1 MSKVLFT
8 GLLAGALMVP
18 QASISAD
25 TAGFRLPLIPYSE
38 TIPWLTGSAPK
49 APSYLGL
56 LLSPKPHTT
65 TQPVRGA
72 GSEHA
77 TEFHSAVLWNSF
89 RERALHIRG
98 EIMETVNGL
107 EPG

>member
-25 TAGFRLPLIPYSE
+25 TAGFRLPPIPYAE

-49 APSYLGL
+49 VPSYLGL
-56 LLSPKPHTT
+56 LFSPKPLDATI
-65 TQPVRGA
+65 
-72 GSEHA
+72 
-77 TEFHSAVLWNSF
+77 TEFEAAPVPSRNLLSSQLVGDAAVST
-89 RERALHIRG
+89 E
-98 EIMETVNGL
+98 
-107 EPG
+107 

>member
-25 TAGFRLPLIPYSE
+25 TAGFRLPPIPSDE
-38 TIPWLTGSAPK
+38 TIPWLTGNAPK

-56 LLSPKPHTT
+56 LLSPKPFTAT
-65 TQPVRGA
+65 V
-72 GSEHA
+72 
-77 TEFHSAVLWNSF
+77 TEFAAAPVPSRNLLSSRIVGDAAVST
-89 RERALHIRG
+89 E
-98 EIMETVNGL
+98 
-107 EPG
+107 

>member
-25 TAGFRLPLIPYSE
+25 TAGFRLPPIPYAE

-56 LLSPKPHTT
+56 LLSPKPLTT
-65 TQPVRGA
+65 TVIEFAAAPVPSRNLLSSQIVGDA
-72 GSEHA
+72 AVS
-77 TEFHSAVLWNSF
+77 TE
-89 RERALHIRG
+89 
-98 EIMETVNGL
+98 
-107 EPG
+107 

>member
-8 GLLAGALMVP
+8 GLLAGALMAP
-18 QASISAD
+18 QAGISAGD
-25 TAGFRLPLIPYSE
+25 R
-38 TIPWLTGSAPK
+38 SAPK
-49 APSYLGL
+49 TNSYLGL

-72 GSEHA
+72 GSEP
-77 TEFHSAVLWNSF
+77 TPLNSTPLPYGTRF
-89 RERALHIRG
+89 ENEHCIHG

>member
-25 TAGFRLPLIPYSE
+25 TAGFRLPPIPYAE
-38 TIPWLTGSAPK
+38 TIPWLTRSAPK

-72 GSEHA
+72 GSEP
-77 TEFHSAVLWNSF
+77 TPLNSTPLPYGTRF
-89 RERALHIRG
+89 ENEHCIHG

>member
-1 MSKVLFT
+1 MSKVLFA

-25 TAGFRLPLIPYSE
+25 TSGGLRLPPIPYAE

-56 LLSPKPHTT
+56 LLSPKPLTT
-65 TQPVRGA
+65 TL
-72 GSEHA
+72 SEFA
-77 TEFHSAVLWNSF
+77 AASAPDRTVLSRQIVGDAAVSTE
-89 RERALHIRG
+89 
-98 EIMETVNGL
+98 
-107 EPG
+107 

>member
-25 TAGFRLPLIPYSE
+25 AAGFLPPIPYAE
-38 TIPWLTGSAPK
+38 TIPWLTGNAPK

-56 LLSPKPHTT
+56 LLSPKPLTAT
-65 TQPVRGA
+65 V
-72 GSEHA
+72 
-77 TEFHSAVLWNSF
+77 TEFAAAPVPSRNLLSSQILGDAAVST
-89 RERALHIRG
+89 E
-98 EIMETVNGL
+98 
-107 EPG
+107 

>member
-18 QASISAD
+18 QTSISAD
-25 TAGFRLPLIPYSE
+25 TAGFRLPPIPYAE

-56 LLSPKPHTT
+56 LLSPKPLTT
-65 TQPVRGA
+65 TV
-72 GSEHA
+72 
-77 TEFHSAVLWNSF
+77 TEFAAAPVPSRNLLSSQLVGDAAVST
-89 RERALHIRG
+89 E
-98 EIMETVNGL
+98 
-107 EPG
+107 